1 MELMTTAMPAAHPH
15 GAMRREDRE
24 ITDRA
29 EIDAILRAGHL
40 MHLALCD
47 QNVPFLV
54 PVFYAYDG
62 TALYF
67 HSAKRGSKIEI
78 LKHNNRVCFEISE
91 ALGVIP
97 SDQACNFEARHQ
109 TVIGHGL
116 ASFIEESAEKTA
128 VLDRIVAQFTSATFS
143 YPEANLRA
151 TAVIRIDITSLKGK
165 RHGME

>member
-1 MELMTTAMPAAHPH
+1 MDLMTTAMPAAHPH

-29 EIDAILRAGHL
+29 EIDAILRAGNL

-78 LKHNNRVCFEISE
+78 LKRNNRVCFEISQ
-91 ALGVIP
+91 ALGVIA

-116 ASFIEESAEKTA
+116 ASFIEDQAAKIA
-128 VLDRIVAQFTSATFS
+128 ALDRIVAQFTSATFS

-151 TAVIRIDITSLKGK
+151 TAVIRIDISSLKGK
-165 RHGME
+165 RHGLE